1 MYNEERMKKLKT
13 IRISQDNI
21 LMSVGEFLFTLRE
34 KIVNAEII

>member
-21 LMSVGEFLFTLRE
+21 LMSVGEFLFTPRE